1 MRSNDTP
8 ATPAFVGRS
17 RYTSH
22 RLDPNVRSMTRRPAM
37 SGRDCDG
44 AGAIGTRPS
53 RCTDRGHEQP
63 ILLARSRPLGAHQ
76 AVRPVALR
84 VPTAWHPARSSG
96 RHSGRP
102 SVNVGVRRPAAPS
115 AGPASA
121 VFMAIRPGATSAA
134 LPIGATTSS
143 LSASMAR
150 GRVAVVSLAAL
161 LLLSAFAFGRA
172 STVAATRAEAP
183 VASQA
188 VVVQAGDTLWAI
200 ANRLAPGRDPRVTVE
215 RIRRLNRL
223 SRSALMVGQTLAV
236 PAGWSDCVSVGRLD
250 CRRRPQA

>member
-1 MRSNDTP
+1 
-8 ATPAFVGRS
+8 
-17 RYTSH
+17 
-22 RLDPNVRSMTRRPAM
+22 
-37 SGRDCDG
+37 
-44 AGAIGTRPS
+44 
-53 RCTDRGHEQP
+53 
-63 ILLARSRPLGAHQ
+63 
-76 AVRPVALR
+76 
-84 VPTAWHPARSSG
+84 
-96 RHSGRP
+96 
-102 SVNVGVRRPAAPS
+102 
-115 AGPASA
+115 
-121 VFMAIRPGATSAA
+121 
-134 LPIGATTSS
+134 
-143 LSASMAR
+143 
-150 GRVAVVSLAAL
+150 VSLAAL
-161 LLLSAFAFGRA
+161 LLLAAFALGRA